1 MDKNISIRK
10 KLFLACMVTFSSIVL
25 LIPYLA
31 YDFYNQFLNTYG
43 VTDTQMGWLLTAY
56 AASAV
61 PSYFIGGW
69 IADIINPKKLVIASC
84 VTTALV
90 SFAVAMCSSFLML
103 ALLFFC
109 FGITAITL
117 NWSAYLKIVK
127 MLGGDDEQGRLF
139 AMTDIAYSVMSLVLQ
154 YVVLAIITYAL
165 ADNPNGFKIAY
176 VIYGVLSILVAAA
189 IFFLIPNMEYKKEGK
204 GIKEDL
210 RLLGHAAKLP
220 ITWYL
225 AIFTLGY
232 FLIRSV
238 IPYLNPYLTDA
249 YDQSIPFAQ
258 AFTAA
263 IRTGALMIFSPIGGM
278 LRDRMGQS
286 ASKLI
291 NRFSLG
297 CIFFSL
303 VMMFIPQGKQ
313 YAVWIMAVAVLV
325 LICNAMMSNFLYT
338 LVTTAA
344 VPVLYVGS
352 VYGIASA
359 IGYSSDLWLY
369 IVCGNWLDSMGND
382 GYKYIWLVGAIGGLM
397 MLAMGIAVAKRYG
410 SGRETETDKGEQAA

>member
-1 MDKNISIRK
+1 MNIRK
-10 KLFLACMVTFSSIVL
+10 KLVLVIIVTFSSIVL

-69 IADIINPKKLVIASC
+69 IADIFNPKKLVIASC
-84 VTTALV
+84 VLTGLV
-90 SFAVAMCSSFLML
+90 SFAVAACSSFFML

-117 NWSAYLKIVK
+117 NWSAYLKIIK
-127 MLGGDDEQGRLF
+127 MIGNDDEQGRLF
-139 AMTDIAYSVMSLVLQ
+139 AMSDIAYAILSLGLQ
-154 YVVLAIITYAL
+154 YIVLAIITYAL
-165 ADNPNGFKIAY
+165 ADNPNGFKVAY
-176 VIYGVLSILVAAA
+176 IIYGTLSILIGAAVHFA
-189 IFFLIPNMEYKKEGK
+189 VPNMTYEKEGK
-204 GIKEDL
+204 GLKEDL
-210 RLLGHAAKLP
+210 RLMGHAAKLP

-225 AIFTLGY
+225 SFFTLGY

-238 IPYLNPYLTDA
+238 ITYLNPYLTDA
-249 YDQSIPFAQ
+249 FEESIPFAQ
-258 AFTAA
+258 AFSAA
-263 IRTGALMIFSPIGGM
+263 IRTGALMVFSPIGGM

-291 NRFSLG
+291 SIFSIG
-297 CIFFSL
+297 CIFFSII
-303 VMMFIPQGKQ
+303 MMYIPHGKQ
-313 YAVWIMAVAVLV
+313 YAVWIMAAAVL
-325 LICNAMMSNFLYT
+325 LLACNGMMSNFLYT
-338 LVTTAA
+338 LVTTAG

-359 IGYSSDLWLY
+359 IGYSSDLYLY
-369 IVCGNWLDSMGND
+369 TICGNWLDSMGNT
-382 GYKYIWLVGAIGGLM
+382 GYKYIWLVGAMGGLM
-397 MLAMGIAVAKRYG
+397 MLLMGLAVKRRYG
-410 SGRETETDKGEQAA
+410 LDEATKASDDKTA